1 MGNVHAYSAAPPPPP
16 PPTSTSFPKGKECD
30 NKAAKP
36 LESTVE
42 NPGPLEEI
50 HTKCKSMYSVIT
62 S

>member
-16 PPTSTSFPKGKECD
+16 PTSTSFPKGKDCEV
-30 NKAAKP
+30 KITKTA
-36 LESTVE
+36 ESTVE

-50 HTKCKSMYSVIT
+50 HTKCKSMYSVLT